1 MARNSGFRAWYYFRN
16 GWSLYFAFIFA
27 STNTLVVTYY
37 LAIEQIPILKE
48 VFPSFIHYVLVLATI
63 GIPLLVLIGY
73 LHFKKT
79 SAYSNEVAINFESNP
94 FQRRML
100 INSEINLKINIK
112 LLELISKL
120 ANKNSQLDDEETKKL
135 LKDFQEFISERKF
148 ENAKDLE
155 YLKDLYKK

>member
-48 VFPSFIHYVLVLATI
+48 VFPSFIHYVLVLVTI

-135 LKDFQEFISERKF
+135 LKDFQEFISERRF

>member
-27 STNTLVVTYY
+27 SINTLVVTYY

-148 ENAKDLE
+148 ENS
-155 YLKDLYKK
+155 KDLYIV

>member
-73 LHFKKT
+73 IHFKKT

>member
-79 SAYSNEVAINFESNP
+79 SAYSNEVAVNFESNP

-135 LKDFQEFISERKF
+135 LKDFQEFISERRF

>member
-79 SAYSNEVAINFESNP
+79 SAYSNEVAIIFESNP

>member
-135 LKDFQEFISERKF
+135 LKDFQEFISERRF